1 MGRFDEL
8 EFNDKVTVRGRG
20 TANGDSHYIGLD
32 FGTDISALFRGGK
45 PELSIG
51 GSYVYIGNG
60 YDEPPSRCVVHSGEL
75 EGFTVD
81 YSKDIC
87 VDSGDNKNVSIKDL
101 EDSLIISLVSKKYDI
116 TIKFNKLDKVVYSKV
131 VRRSDN
137 NVMSNTF
144 PSEPSSTEIKN
155 SNIFGGL

>member
-20 TANGDSHYIGLD
+20 IANGDSHYIGLD

-51 GSYVYIGNG
+51 GSHVYTGNG
-60 YDEPPSRCVVHSGEL
+60 YDEPPSRCIVHSGEL

-87 VDSGDNKNVSIKDL
+87 VDSKDNKNVSIKDS
-101 EDSLIISLVSKKYDI
+101 EDSLIVKMASKKYDI
-116 TIKFNKLDKVVYSKV
+116 IIKFDKLEKVVYSKV

-144 PSEPSSTEIKN
+144 PKDESCNDNGLEILSS
-155 SNIFGGL
+155 F